1 MAQCSPPTWGL
12 PGSGSP
18 PASVCLG
25 PCVQRE
31 ARYLCRPP
39 SAREGPEGCHL
50 RASTT
55 RSVCRAP
62 HAGSRGHGHPS
73 SWPAPQSLRVLL
85 RAQLTDQPGA
95 AIPSQPGA
103 DFLLHCS
110 LLPPTSSLL
119 PSSPPPS
126 FLLSS
131 SFLPSSSLLPPLF
144 LFSLSSSLLPSFFLL
159 PPFLLPSHLV
169 PERMWFSL
177 QCGIKRSRCTPW
189 SWCIYRQNLWAEGPC
204 LSLGEFWAWVDPSES
219 LPGCGKE
226 GRVRL
231 PTCARKAGQCSP
243 TLSSPQAGPRGH
255 L

>member
-144 LFSLSSSLLPSFFLL
+144 LFSLSSFLLSPSFLFPPPSL
-159 PPFLLPSHLV
+159 PPSFPSCSRKDVVQPTVWDKEKQVHTLELVYLQTELVGRGALPEFGGVLG
-169 PERMWFSL
+169 L
-177 QCGIKRSRCTPW
+177 G
-189 SWCIYRQNLWAEGPC
+189 GP
-204 LSLGEFWAWVDPSES
+204 F
-219 LPGCGKE
+219 
-226 GRVRL
+226 
-231 PTCARKAGQCSP
+231 
-243 TLSSPQAGPRGH
+243 
-255 L
+255 